1 MTPEQ
6 RRRAAQ
12 LFEAAIDLDPADAV
26 RRVAADAADDRA
38 VCAEA
43 LSLLAAHAQA
53 GEFLQLPIADA
64 VPDLL
69 DDDPALAPG
78 TIVGTY
84 TIGRELG
91 RGGMG
96 RVYDATDARLGRN
109 VALKALAPH
118 LLRDPSQ
125 RERLRREARAAA
137 SLSHPGV
144 CTVYALEEIDGD
156 LYIASELVDG
166 RTLREE
172 IALGHRHARDVLPTA
187 RELAAALAAA
197 HAAGVVHRDLKP
209 ENVMRTRDG
218 RLKILDFGLARV
230 DVARAGA
237 GALADPAPV
246 THDGLV
252 VGTPAYMAPEQIEGG
267 AVDART
273 DVFAFGV
280 LIYEYAAGV
289 HPFAGASPLATV
301 ARVLEHEAQPLVA
314 QCPDVPAGVSDVV
327 GRCLR
332 KRPADRFGSA
342 AEIVGALQAAA
353 DAAAAVPRTTW
364 WRTHQVVVAIVY
376 IASAI
381 FAWQIK
387 EWVETPLTVAMFI
400 ALGGLATIAA
410 VLRGHLVFTDRMN
423 RAHLTIERRRTR
435 RAIVAIDVMVSVL
448 LLVDAIAIAGVRA
461 LPAVF
466 ALSAA
471 VGVSLA
477 SVVLEPAT
485 TRAAFG
491 EDA

>member
-6 RRRAAQ
+6 HRRVAE
-12 LFEAAIDLDPADAV
+12 LFEAAIDRDPASAA
-26 RRVAADAADDRA
+26 RFVAAAAAGDTSVRDE
-38 VCAEA
+38 V
-43 LSLLAAHAQA
+43 LSLLASHSRA
-53 GEFLQLPIADA
+53 GQFLQQPIADA
-64 VPDLL
+64 APALF

-78 TIVGTY
+78 TTVGAY
-84 TIGRELG
+84 TIVRELG

-96 RVYDATDARLGRN
+96 RVYLAKDARLGRT

-118 LLRDPSQ
+118 LVRDASQ

-144 CTVYALEEIDGD
+144 CTVYALEEVDGD

-166 RTLREE
+166 RTLRDE
-172 IALGHRHARDVLPTA
+172 IASGQRRSHDVLSTA

-218 RLKILDFGLARV
+218 RLKILDFGLARIDGGV
-230 DVARAGA
+230 DP
-237 GALADPAPV
+237 LAADAVPV
-246 THDGLV
+246 TQAGV
-252 VGTPAYMAPEQIEGG
+252 VIGTPAYMAPEQIDGG

-280 LIYEYAAGV
+280 LIYEYASGV
-289 HPFAGASPLATV
+289 HPFGGASPLATV
-301 ARVLEHEAQPLVA
+301 ARVLEHDAPLLITR
-314 QCPDVPAGVSDVV
+314 CPDLAAGLSDVV
-327 GRCLR
+327 ARCLH

-342 AEIVGALQAAA
+342 SEIVGALQVAA
-353 DAAAAVPRTTW
+353 DAVAAGAHTTW
-364 WRTHQVVVAIVY
+364 WRMHQVIVAVVYV
-376 IASAI
+376 ASAVL
-381 FAWQIK
+381 AWQIK

-400 ALGGLATIAA
+400 VLGGLATVGA
-410 VLRGHLVFTDRMN
+410 VLRGHLVFTAAMN
-423 RAHLTIERRRTR
+423 RAHLTVERRRTR
-435 RAIVAIDVMVSVL
+435 RAIVLIDFLIAAIL
-448 LLVDAIAIAGVRA
+448 IADAIAIAGVRA

-491 EDA
+491 DDA